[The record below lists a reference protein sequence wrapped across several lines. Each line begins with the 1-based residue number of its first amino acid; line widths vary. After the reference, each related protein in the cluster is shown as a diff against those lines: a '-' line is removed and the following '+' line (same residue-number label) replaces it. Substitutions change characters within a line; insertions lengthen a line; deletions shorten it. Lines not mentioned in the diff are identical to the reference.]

1 MLIEL
6 DENGR
11 AELSRFT
18 KDSGNKLLNSY
29 ERYSK
34 LINEQRCENLRLQY
48 EIGNLVKD
56 KNSIKHDIKN
66 LQNAVQ
72 KLETYLGVSSNSE
85 DCVAKSDRLENAIFE
100 NKTKSTLTNK

>member
-56 KNSIKHDIKN
+56 KNTIKHDIKN

-72 KLETYLGVSSNSE
+72 KLETYLGVSSSE

-100 NKTKSTLTNK
+100 NKTKSTLVNK